1 MLERHARWVIRRRWW
16 VVAGWIVLFAIG
28 LMLAP
33 RIGDVTSN
41 QVTLPGK
48 ESQRGIDLIEENF
61 GNGESSSLQVV
72 YRNPNATVDDASFR
86 EPVIAGL
93 KRAAAIVPGTQVID
107 YYSSGSSDLVGD
119 DGHLTYATL
128 RMPISPEDGKDEV
141 VPVREAVGTP
151 PGFEKTLVGGQA
163 AFDHDTAPIFDEDL
177 KKAEVIAF
185 PLALLIL
192 LIVFGTVV
200 SALLPIAVAVV
211 TIVMAL
217 GTTYLVGQ
225 ATTLAVYVTNVIT
238 LIGIGIGI
246 DYSLLMVSR
255 FREELRAGR
264 DREAAVVRTMATA
277 GHSVIFS
284 GTTVAIGL
292 AVLVFLNVPF
302 IRSMGIG
309 GMLVPIF
316 AVLAGLTLLPALL
329 YLLGPRVNAWRVPY
343 FGRRVEPQRRA
354 ALDGPGQLDHGPRRA
369 GVRRDHRVHGA
380 AGHPVDLP
388 ERRAEP
394 ARRRS

>member
-1 MLERHARWVIRRRWW
+1 M
-16 VVAGWIVLFAIG
+16 
-28 LMLAP
+28 
-33 RIGDVTSN
+33 
-41 QVTLPGK
+41 
-48 ESQRGIDLIEENF
+48 
-61 GNGESSSLQVV
+61 
-72 YRNPNATVDDASFR
+72 
-86 EPVIAGL
+86 
-93 KRAAAIVPGTQVID
+93 
-107 YYSSGSSDLVGD
+107 
-119 DGHLTYATL
+119 
-128 RMPISPEDGKDEV
+128 
-141 VPVREAVGTP
+141 
-151 PGFEKTLVGGQA
+151 
-163 AFDHDTAPIFDEDL
+163 
-177 KKAEVIAF
+177 
-185 PLALLIL
+185 
-192 LIVFGTVV
+192 V

-264 DREAAVVRTMATA
+264 DRDAALVRTMATA

-316 AVLAGLTLLPALL
+316 AVAAGLTLLPALM
-329 YLLGPRVNAWRVPY
+329 YSLGPRINAGRVPH
-343 FGRRVEPQRRA
+343 FGRRVERGRRTP
-354 ALDGPGQLDHGPRRA
+354 LDRFRQLGHAPR
-369 GVRRDHRVHGA
+369 
-380 AGHPVDLP
+380 L
-388 ERRAEP
+388 
-394 ARRRS
+394 ARCSR